1 MAIATVIATVTATM
15 VVTITAT
22 IGSDGAGFVMPA
34 HARDMTGK
42 GGVGLLMPTSDVLGQ
57 TPVIALRYWRQ
68 TIAVEAMVGYDW
80 LRSTAGDDDTRRL
93 HAGAGATWKLVD
105 GARLSAGVGGRV
117 WMQYTSNEIT
127 TVGNGKSTFSIQN
140 DLGLLLELLLV
151 AEWFVSDHLGISAA
165 VGPSIFVVSSF
176 APTSRTD
183 SGLCDLLGTKAS
195 RGGSLIELGGRYG
208 GGIGLQ
214 YYF

>member
-1 MAIATVIATVTATM
+1 MALTLW
-15 VVTITAT
+15 
-22 IGSDGAGFVMPA
+22 PA
-34 HARDMTGK
+34 APAQARDMTGK
-42 GGVGLLMPTSDVLGQ
+42 GGVGLLVPTSDVLGQ

-68 TIAVEAMVGYDW
+68 SIAVDAMVGYDW
-80 LRSTAGDDDTRRL
+80 MRTSSDDVETRRL

-105 GARLSAGVGGRV
+105 GTRLSAGIGGRL
-117 WMQYTSNEIT
+117 WMQYTTHEV
-127 TVGNGKSTFSIQN
+127 TVVENGESQTSALD
-140 DLGLLLELLLV
+140 DLGLLLEVLLV

-165 VGPSIFVVSSF
+165 VGPSFFVVSSF

-183 SGLCDLLGTKAS
+183 SGLTDLLGPNAS